1 MQRKGMLARDGKLT
15 DSDVDRDND
24 ESAVLM
30 MC

>member
-1 MQRKGMLARDGKLT
+1 MRRKGMLARYGELT
-15 DSDVDRDND
+15 DSDADRDND